1 MQTIFLSNWLK
12 RIHGR
17 PVPSPKWWC
26 AGFVCLACLAGN
38 ALADQSQ
45 IVVKPEVTSELLKNP
60 GMGWETFHCAS
71 KADKNLPDW
80 IPSAVYYCRWSWGAV
95 EPQRGML
102 NTNLLEA
109 ALKEA
114 RESGQKLAFRV
125 MCCTPDQH
133 HSYTPAWLKTAG
145 REILI
150 DYANSGPVFPVPD
163 FDDPV
168 TLNLQLDLIKR
179 LGERYDGHPDLDHVD
194 LGSLGWWG
202 EWHISHSK
210 LGKMPAPENCRKV
223 IDAYLQAFR
232 TTPVLMIL
240 GAEAYTSYGTQ
251 RGAGLRGD
259 SFGDLGTFS
268 PTWNAM
274 KELPHQIAKPY
285 VQDAWKTAPIAYEI
299 PGETMDDFVEKKWP
313 LRWIFNYGLALHG
326 SYFNGKS
333 AKLPADKSFQ
343 DELARFLQRF
353 GYHIVLN
360 EIAHPAQA
368 KAGSE
373 FNISTKWQ
381 NVGCAPCYQPYRVA
395 YRLGNA
401 SGYQKVFVSPTTVN
415 HWLPGSIELFTPEFL
430 KMPKDLPPGPVN
442 EVTDSINLPANLPPG
457 DYTLSIGVVD
467 ANSEQPVVRLGITG
481 RDQDGWYPLS
491 KVAIEP
497 PANASGHAAISA
509 LNKSITAS
517 AP

>member
-1 MQTIFLSNWLK
+1 MNAIFFSNWLK
-12 RIHGR
+12 RIYGR
-17 PVPSPKWWC
+17 QFLSLKSWGV
-26 AGFVCLACLAGN
+26 AFVGLVCLAEN
-38 ALADQSQ
+38 IFADQAQ
-45 IVVKPEVTSELLKNP
+45 VVVKPEVTKELLKNP
-60 GMGWETFHCAS
+60 GMGWETFHHVS

-95 EPQRGML
+95 EPQPGIL
-102 NTNLLEA
+102 DTNLLET
-109 ALKEA
+109 ALKHA
-114 RESGQKLAFRV
+114 HESGQKLAFRV

-133 HSYTPAWLKTAG
+133 HSYVPVWLKTTA
-145 REILI
+145 RQILI
-150 DYANSGPVFPVPD
+150 DYQNSDPVFPIPD

-194 LGSLGWWG
+194 LGTLGWWG
-202 EWHISHSK
+202 EWHVSHSK

-232 TTPVLMIL
+232 KTPVLMIL

-251 RGAGLRGD
+251 HGAGLRAD

-274 KELPHQIAKPY
+274 RELPRQIAKPI
-285 VQDAWKTAPIAYEI
+285 VQDAWKKAPIAYEI
-299 PGETMDDFVEKKWP
+299 PAETMDDFVEKKWP

-333 AKLPADKSFQ
+333 AKLPADKNFQ
-343 DELARFLQRF
+343 HELSRFLQRL
-353 GYHIVLN
+353 GYRLVLD
-360 EIAHPAQA
+360 ELVHPAQV
-368 KAGSE
+368 KAGSQ

-381 NVGCAPCYQPYRVA
+381 NDGCAPCYQPYRVA

-401 SGYQKVFVSPTTVN
+401 SGFQKVFVSPATVN

-430 KMPKDLPPGPVN
+430 ELPNDLPPGPVN
-442 EVTDSINLPANLPPG
+442 EVTDSVNLPANLPPG
-457 DYTLSIGVVD
+457 DYTLSVGVVD
-467 ANSEQPVVRLGITG
+467 ANSEQPVVMLGISG
-481 RDQDGWYPLS
+481 RGEDGWYPLS
-491 KVAIEP
+491 KLTVQQNSNGSE
-497 PANASGHAAISA
+497 HAAVSGWDG
-509 LNKSITAS
+509 TAS
-517 AP
+517 VAAR